1 MSPLVIRIVGIR
13 TVNFRVAGFQ
23 DPLLA
28 DRQHY
33 PLALKER
40 WHNAKTMVNTLTSVH
55 IQRRAP
61 ILPIESRW
69 FPRLLKRGE

>member
-13 TVNFRVAGFQ
+13 TVNLRVGGFQ

-33 PLALKER
+33 PLALENDSL
-40 WHNAKTMVNTLTSVH
+40 NAKTMVNTLTSVH
-55 IQRRAP
+55 IQCQAP
-61 ILPIESRW
+61 ILLIKIRW
-69 FPRLLKRGE
+69 FPRLLERGE